1 MNDCGKVTVL
11 VTGGGGYVGSHACVQ
26 LLEIG
31 YNVVVID
38 NCRNCHKDDHVPHPE
53 SLIRAQIIAGRKLK
67 FYQIDLLNQEEL
79 EKPFKEHKI
88 NCVLHFAALK
98 SINESC
104 CKPLEYYRNNITG
117 TMNLLEVME
126 KYNCTI
132 MIYSS
137 SATVYGDPQ
146 RLPLTEEEVTG
157 LGCTNPYGKSKHVV
171 EEIIK
176 DLCRYIKE
184 GRGCPITKNIGDQD
198 CQFTERCMLKD
209 LLYRLVKNR
218 TTLPLNES
226 RLIGVCITNP
236 YGQTKY
242 FIEQFLSDIC
252 RASNKWR
259 VIALRYFNPV
269 GAHPSGSM
277 GEDPTGIPNNLM
289 PYIAQVAVGKLEKVS
304 VFGGNY
310 DTKDGT
316 GVRDYIHIVDLI
328 EGHIRALEVLLQ
340 GKSGFNVYNLG
351 TGKGY
356 SVLEVI
362 KCFSE
367 VAQTQINYEIVG
379 RRPGDIAACYCDAS
393 KALNELGWIASRD
406 LIDMCTDQW
415 RWQSRNPVGYKKY
428 EAVLVYFIL
437 QTKLMY

>member
-176 DLCRYIKE
+176 DLCRYIK
-184 GRGCPITKNIGDQD
+184 
-198 CQFTERCMLKD
+198 
-209 LLYRLVKNR
+209 
-218 TTLPLNES
+218 
-226 RLIGVCITNP
+226 
-236 YGQTKY
+236 
-242 FIEQFLSDIC
+242 
-252 RASNKWR
+252 KWR

-415 RWQSRNPVGYKKY
+415 RWQSRNPVGYKKIRSG
-428 EAVLVYFIL
+428 ACLLHSPNKINVLIRTLTSIELCKIEKKLRLDEVVKLSQLKRAKEIEKLTKMRQIL
-437 QTKLMY
+437 MCLELIRGENQCQKYQTV